1 MKKDYYF
8 DLMDGGKNNV
18 VYAYPYKLAV
28 SYLYKFSGERLCF
41 VYDENDALA
50 KYVCS
55 SVGTF
60 ASKDTCGNTTCLV
73 YTMN

>member
-28 SYLYKFSGERLCF
+28 SYLYNFSGERKCF

-60 ASKDTCGNTTCLV
+60 ASKDTCGKKNCLI
-73 YTMN
+73 YTMS